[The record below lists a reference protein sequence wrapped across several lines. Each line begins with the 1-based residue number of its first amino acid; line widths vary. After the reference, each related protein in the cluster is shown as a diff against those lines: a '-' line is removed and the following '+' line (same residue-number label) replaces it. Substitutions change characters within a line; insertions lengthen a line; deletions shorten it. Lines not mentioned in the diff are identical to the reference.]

1 MRGLCLIRRQSRAE
15 PALQRLFSILT
26 FAIAVVL
33 AAAIINFAELYRDIP
48 DRVPM
53 PPREV
58 PIRIE
63 PVALDPAGFAPLKL
77 AGAWRMRAPDPRF
90 GGASALAVDG
100 GRLLALSDS
109 GVLSRFP
116 KPGTD
121 RPLVGIEELPAG
133 PGPPGFKRNRDSESL
148 LRDWRGRGWWVGFEN
163 RNRVWL
169 FDAGFRAVVSRYR
182 IARGW
187 PRTGFEA
194 MVEDRGELLLVPECG
209 HESACGRR
217 SLGSSR
223 MALDSGRPGVRT
235 PALLPDGS
243 LLLVQR
249 GLDVTGY
256 ANRLV
261 QVRRDG
267 AGYASVRSIPL
278 GVERRDNVEGMA
290 VEPRPG
296 GALRLWLITDDG
308 RGEWPQRTLLVAL
321 DWPAALAGGS
331 AS

>member
-1 MRGLCLIRRQSRAE
+1 MPDSVAIEAE

-77 AGAWRMRAPDPRF
+77 AGAWRLRAPDPRF

-100 GRLLALSDS
+100 DRLLALSDS
-109 GVLSRFP
+109 GVLFRFP

-121 RPLVGIEELPAG
+121 RPSVGIEELPAG

-169 FDAGFRAVVSRYR
+169 FDRGFRAVASRYR

-194 MVEDRGELLLVPECG
+194 MVEDRGELLLVPESG
-209 HESACGRR
+209 HELLAADLR
-217 SLGSSR
+217 SGAAEWRSIPAGPVSD
-223 MALDSGRPGVRT
+223 A
-235 PALLPDGS
+235 ALLPDGS

-249 GLDVTGY
+249 GLDVTGF

-261 QVRRDG
+261 QVRRDR
-267 AGYASVRSIPL
+267 AGYALVRSIRL
-278 GVERRDNVEGMA
+278 GVERRDNVEGLA
-290 VEPRPG
+290 VEPRPS

-308 RGEWPQRTLLVAL
+308 RGEWPQRTLLLAL